1 MSVKMNQKHISR
13 NVHRSPHT
21 AVNRLTVT
29 RSSAETFNR
38 RGHRLLVC
46 AISSVSTEDLDV
58 VVVGAGVAG
67 LHCAGTLHRAGAKVA
82 VIEASDGVGGRVR
95 SDKYE
100 GFVLDR
106 GFQIFLT
113 SYPEAQRALD
123 YDALQLKPFYAGALV
138 RWGEPGRFYRVA
150 DPARH
155 LADGLASLFNPIGS
169 VLDKIR
175 VGVFRVKSVLGYINN
190 DEVLSEGNET
200 TTLVKLR
207 AEGFSEAIIDRFFR
221 PFLGGIFFDRGLNT
235 SSRLFVF
242 VMRMLAL
249 GENCLPA
256 QGIGSVSLQLASRL
270 PPETILLNTPVVS
283 ITKSGELKGSSLP
296 SLPSVTL
303 ADGSVVKARAV
314 VVATDGPTA
323 TRLLGSALD
332 ECPSKDSSTA
342 VGTCNLYFDAPRPPL
357 AGNILYLNGTF
368 NDSSTSNDPTFPGSL
383 VNNCCF
389 PSEVAPTYA
398 PPGHT
403 LVSVSTVG
411 TCDEMND
418 AELQS
423 RVLSELSSWFGG
435 EVLTT
440 WRHLKTYRIPYA
452 QPNQAPPTDFYR
464 PQGLGGGV
472 WVVGDHRAAAT
483 LDGALRSGRTA
494 AEDIIASTDIV
505 KGLNNELIDSSF
517 DKVSSV

>member
-1 MSVKMNQKHISR
+1 MNKKPVFPTSQHVHCSPSISLR
-13 NVHRSPHT
+13 NKRICSIGAPLK
-21 AVNRLTVT
+21 ALNRQGLHSRFTV
-29 RSSAETFNR
+29 SAT
-38 RGHRLLVC
+38 
-46 AISSVSTEDLDV
+46 SDTDPLDV
-58 VVVGAGVAG
+58 VVVGGGVAG

-95 SDKYE
+95 SDTYE
-100 GFVLDR
+100 GFTLDR

-113 SYPEAQRALD
+113 SYPEAQQALD
-123 YDALQLKPFYAGALV
+123 YDDLELQPFYAGALV
-138 RWGEPGRFYRVA
+138 WCGGEPGTFYRVA

-155 LADGLASLFNPIGS
+155 LVDGLASLFNPIGS
-169 VLDKIR
+169 VIDKLR
-175 VGVFRVKSVLGYINN
+175 VGVFRVKSVLGYASN
-190 DEVLSEGNET
+190 DEILREPNET
-200 TTLVKLR
+200 TTLVRLR

-256 QGIGSVSLQLASRL
+256 RGIGSVSLQLASRL
-270 PPETILLNTPVVS
+270 PPEAIVLNTPVTAVS
-283 ITKSGELKGSSLP
+283 KKGEGDAPNSLP
-296 SLPSVTL
+296 LVTL
-303 ADGSVVKARAV
+303 IDGSVIRARAV

-323 TRLLGSALD
+323 TRLLGSMLD
-332 ECPSKDSSTA
+332 ACPSKDSSTA

-357 AGNILYLNGTF
+357 TGNVLYLNGTF
-368 NDSSTSNDPTFPGSL
+368 CNSAVSPGL

-398 PPGHT
+398 PPGRT
-403 LVSVSTVG
+403 LVSVSTVS
-411 TCDEMND
+411 TCDDLND
-418 AELQS
+418 SQLQS
-423 RVLSELSSWFGG
+423 RVLSELSTWFGG

-440 WRHLKTYRIPYA
+440 WRHLKTYRIRYA

-464 PQGLGGGV
+464 PQALGGGV
-472 WVVGDHRAAAT
+472 WVVGDHRSAAT

-494 AEDIIASTDIV
+494 AEEILA
-505 KGLNNELIDSSF
+505 DSSILRN
-517 DKVSSV
+517 DPTNATIINSSLH

>member
-1 MSVKMNQKHISR
+1 MSVKMFQKPISR
-13 NVHRSPHT
+13 NVHCSPHS
-21 AVNRLTVT
+21 ARLTTVSP
-29 RSSAETFNR
+29 RSSPTTFNR
-38 RGHRLLVC
+38 RGQRFLVC
-46 AISSVSTEDLDV
+46 AGSVEDLDV
-58 VVVGAGVAG
+58 DVIVVGAGVAG

-100 GFVLDR
+100 GFILDR

-138 RWGEPGRFYRVA
+138 RWGEPGKFYRVA

-155 LADGLASLFNPIGS
+155 LTDGLASLFNPIGS
-169 VLDKIR
+169 VLDKIL
-175 VGVFRVKSVLGYINN
+175 VGVFRVKSVLGYSNN
-190 DEVLSEGNET
+190 EEVLREGNET

-270 PPETILLNTPVVS
+270 PPEAILLNTPVVS
-283 ITKSGELKGSSLP
+283 LTKSGDCSSLP
-296 SLPSVTL
+296 SLPTVTL
-303 ADGSVVKARAV
+303 ADGSEVKARAV
-314 VVATDGPTA
+314 VLATDGPTA
-323 TRLLGSALD
+323 TRLLGAALD
-332 ECPSKDSSTA
+332 ECPSKDSNTA

-357 AGNILYLNGTF
+357 AGNILYLNGQFSKDPTV
-368 NDSSTSNDPTFPGSL
+368 SSTFPGSL

-398 PPGHT
+398 PPGRT

-411 TCDEMND
+411 TCDELND

-505 KGLNNELIDSSF
+505 KRLENKLIDSSF